1 MSFRI
6 PDLSG
11 ARNIDIETQPIK
23 GGKWK
28 IEFREKGLYDV
39 LPEIQIFGEKG

>member
-1 MSFRI
+1 MSFRVS
-6 PDLSG
+6 DLSEP
-11 ARNIDIETQPIK
+11 RNIDIATQPIK

-39 LPEIQIFGEKG
+39 LPETQIFGEKG